1 MEQQSSVPEI
11 VIFQASP
18 THRNE
23 RIPDPLHAGGAKGP
37 AVEQVNS
44 FAEGTLS
51 EDDRGGNVLEC
62 KHLGQLVMNED
73 GSSDVDRETC
83 LGS

>member
-1 MEQQSSVPEI
+1 MY
-11 VIFQASP
+11 FRASP

-44 FAEGTLS
+44 FAESTLG
-51 EDDRGGNVLEC
+51 EDDRRGDVFEG

-73 GSSDVDRETC
+73 VSSDVDRETC
-83 LGS
+83 LGRWLLKSGF